1 MKKTLAF
8 FIAIAAVGASTMPL
22 MAETETVNGYTWTYR
37 INGDTAEIDG
47 SGQARHGGVRNCEME
62 GVAACRMT
70 IRV

>member
-1 MKKTLAF
+1 MTKKLMML
-8 FIAIAAVGASTMPL
+8 AAVSVAAFGAW
-22 MAETETVNGYTWTYR
+22 ADTETVNGYTWTYR

-47 SGQARHGGVRNCEME
+47 SGQARHDGVRNCEME